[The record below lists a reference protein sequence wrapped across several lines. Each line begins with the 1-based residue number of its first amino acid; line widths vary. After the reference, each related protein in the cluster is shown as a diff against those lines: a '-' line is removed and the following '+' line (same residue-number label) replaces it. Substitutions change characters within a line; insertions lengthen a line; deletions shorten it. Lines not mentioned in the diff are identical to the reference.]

1 MIIHNSGSESSTLSS
16 DVLHLYKDPQSPI
29 MTNYNEKKQYT
40 GEDYQKLIFG
50 NDATSRAVLYTVNYD
65 NDWTLEVTPNPGSKI
80 QTKLAQEPTRTGLIL
95 LLNTADFNI
104 WDKITCDQKGTTLQD
119 ALKGLSLI
127 EKNQELRDILG
138 MK

>member
-65 NDWTLEVTPNPGSKI
+65 NDWTLNFTTKSNSQI
-80 QTKLAQEPTRTGLIL
+80 QQQLPQEAPRTGLIL
-95 LLNTADFNI
+95 LLNQADFKL
-104 WDKITCDQKGTTLQD
+104 WDEACVRVRGNFDECIEGVEFDQRKF
-119 ALKGLSLI
+119 
-127 EKNQELRDILG
+127 
-138 MK
+138 